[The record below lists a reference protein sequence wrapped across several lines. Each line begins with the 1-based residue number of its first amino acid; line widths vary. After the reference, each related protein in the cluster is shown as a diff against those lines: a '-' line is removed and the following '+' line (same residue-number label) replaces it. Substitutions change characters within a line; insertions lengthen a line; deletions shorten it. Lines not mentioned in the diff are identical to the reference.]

1 MLHREQPAGH
11 PVARPPVIP
20 DAVIVPLDDTEPSR
34 ALLPIARRLAD
45 RFKIPLHRVTVTT
58 ESGESSDAGRQAQ
71 SMALS
76 LMHVHTPWQPAPS
89 LPGDAPPLRPV
100 GNGHTDHPDRV
111 GLVFAD
117 GDVDLVLRGGR
128 TAPVLLAYLADRGRP
143 LLCLASGGRG
153 TLQRRLAWA
162 ATHRLVVEAP
172 GPVLV
177 TGPKCDPRQVA
188 GTPAN
193 LVLAVGLPFPVAA
206 VETAAAWARALEA
219 HVEVVGSDARV
230 VDAAIDRLRA
240 RGVRADGGLLV
251 RSTATSALLERAAG
265 LAGPSLIVAPAPPGP
280 RRQPG
285 QPGCQD
291 IFDLLQRSPSPVLA
305 SLGTAGD

>member
-1 MLHREQPAGH
+1 MLHREGPSGH
-11 PVARPPVIP
+11 PVVRPSVLP

-34 ALLPIARRLAD
+34 ALLPVARRLAD

-76 LMHVHTPWQPAPS
+76 LMHVHTPWQP
-89 LPGDAPPLRPV
+89 LPLRTDAPPPRPA
-100 GNGHTDHPDRV
+100 GNGHTDRV
-111 GLVFAD
+111 GLVFPD

-162 ATHRLVVEAP
+162 ATHRLLVEAP

-177 TGPKCDPRQVA
+177 TGPKCDPRQVV
-188 GTPAN
+188 GTPAS

-206 VETAAAWARALEA
+206 VETAAAWARALDA

-285 QPGCQD
+285 CQD

-305 SLGTAGD
+305 SLGVAGE